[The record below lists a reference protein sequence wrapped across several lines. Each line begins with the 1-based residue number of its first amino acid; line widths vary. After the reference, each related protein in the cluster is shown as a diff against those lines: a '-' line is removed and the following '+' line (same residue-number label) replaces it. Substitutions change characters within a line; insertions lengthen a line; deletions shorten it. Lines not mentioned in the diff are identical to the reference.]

1 MRVHIYFTKIFL
13 MSWPKQFKHTGL
25 AIFLTVTKY
34 LMEIRKKGFLSFFF
48 KGFPMIGNF
57 RESSPLQRGRHDTLT
72 LREVQAGACQV
83 PVDGEA
89 ECRES

>member
-1 MRVHIYFTKIFL
+1 MAKAVQTYCTGYFSYCDKV
-13 MSWPKQFKHTGL
+13 SDGNK
-25 AIFLTVTKY
+25 
-34 LMEIRKKGFLSFFF
+34 EKGISFFFFFF
-48 KGFPMIGNF
+48 KGFLMIGNL

-89 ECRES
+89 ECREC

>member
-1 MRVHIYFTKIFL
+1 
-13 MSWPKQFKHTGL
+13 
-25 AIFLTVTKY
+25 
-34 LMEIRKKGFLSFFF
+34 
-48 KGFPMIGNF
+48 MIGNF

-72 LREVQAGACQV
+72 LREVQAEACQV

>member
-1 MRVHIYFTKIFL
+1 MAKAVQTYWTGYFSYCDKV
-13 MSWPKQFKHTGL
+13 SDGNK
-25 AIFLTVTKY
+25 
-34 LMEIRKKGFLSFFF
+34 EKGISFFF
-48 KGFPMIGNF
+48 LKGFPMIGNF